1 MACPENREWNE
12 ESECVQIDEC
22 ARLKNSCGPM
32 GLCTDLTGGYR
43 CVCEDGFEL
52 HRASDISNE
61 WICGKMGKGVCSGA
75 TCGSYG
81 VCVDLSKAAGNFDT
95 GHVRQEERKGEDTY
109 RCSCAHGY
117 EDNGTTCVPLDCGP
131 LKDDYGTW
139 SGSSEVGSYYTL
151 TCYSG
156 SFIWGGALQELSSSC
171 PTSGRWK
178 TVQICIDNAQAARDA
193 AEREYRFWLSC
204 TMSVVCV
211 ICAALAAGLT
221 MGLVSIEP
229 FEMRMLLNTRSED
242 CADGEE
248 RQKLLE
254 RQVQARR
261 LLPVLEDHHLLL
273 VTLLLLNSV
282 ANEALP
288 IFLDEIVPPVVAVL
302 LSVSAVLVFG
312 EILPSA
318 VFTGPSQLRIA
329 AALSNVVRSLQF
341 LFFPIAWP
349 IARLLDFLLHD
360 HEENAHERYSR
371 AELRAVLALHAP
383 KDDTIDASR
392 EEISKSSSQEHRPLR
407 AKRRTSLVAE
417 LLSKDHMGATSS
429 LASSV
434 SPACLPARGPEFSDP
449 WVVPETC
456 LAAGKPTID
465 SMEFAL
471 LLAAMTM
478 RETPLHLCGAMTSL
492 ESSQIVSAISS
503 VSSVCEG
510 IMHREITSE
519 WLVVVHEAGSHQE
532 GQTGGEPQNLRRNH
546 VLGVLPLASLLLAH
560 QHAEEEEV
568 GNYFKDVFRI
578 PVWLQ
583 SKESTLAGY
592 RELVRARGSG
602 GPPGRGR
609 MPLGLVIG
617 SEMGNQGE
625 GEACSSV
632 SEIVLGSITLE
643 DLAVAMALRRV
654 CDPHAALCTGAALCS
669 AGAPGMGGVG
679 IRRGAVVV
687 GACCGAA
694 AALFVSRHP
703 TFNDAQQQPH
713 ATKRRPKPPDGA
725 AIAGSGRPASA
736 VAVRL
741 AVSK

>member
-131 LKDDYGTW
+131 LKDDLARG
-139 SGSSEVGSYYTL
+139 VDRL
-151 TCYSG
+151 
-156 SFIWGGALQELSSSC
+156 
-171 PTSGRWK
+171 K
-178 TVQICIDNAQAARDA
+178 AQAARDA

-643 DLAVAMALRRV
+643 DLAVA
-654 CDPHAALCTGAALCS
+654 
-669 AGAPGMGGVG
+669 
-679 IRRGAVVV
+679 
-687 GACCGAA
+687 
-694 AALFVSRHP
+694 
-703 TFNDAQQQPH
+703 
-713 ATKRRPKPPDGA
+713 
-725 AIAGSGRPASA
+725 
-736 VAVRL
+736 
-741 AVSK
+741 